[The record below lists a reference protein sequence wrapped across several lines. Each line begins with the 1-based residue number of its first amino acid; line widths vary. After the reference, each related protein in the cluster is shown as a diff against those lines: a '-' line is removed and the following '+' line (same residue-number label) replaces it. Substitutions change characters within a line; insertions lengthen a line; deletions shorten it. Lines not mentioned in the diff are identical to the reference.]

1 MQRFFHR
8 LMTLSVA
15 FIFSILTGCGTLQ
28 NGRGW
33 GEDAMNPGNIKMI
46 PRTFYNALK
55 DPKTLIPAAGALA
68 FYGGK
73 LDKKVSRWANKHNPI
88 YGSRINADDAS
99 DLLLI
104 PLRVGFLLSAIT
116 TPSGDDIKN
125 WVYWKIKGIGVEYA
139 TFLGA
144 MKTTNILKD
153 ATNRTR
159 PDQSDDK
166 SFPSGHAT
174 EAYSLATLANRNFE
188 HVSLPENIRITFQI
202 ANILLASGVAWARI
216 EADKHYP
223 SDVLAAA
230 ALSNFICNF
239 MHDILLGLPM
249 DNKPTFMMS
258 PLKNGWVVEFFIYF

>member
-1 MQRFFHR
+1 MHRFFHSR
-8 LMTLSVA
+8 GTLSVA
-15 FIFSILTGCGTLQ
+15 FICFILTGCGTLQ

-33 GEDAMNPGNIKMI
+33 GQDAMTPGNIKMI
-46 PRTFYNALK
+46 PQASYNALK
-55 DPKTLIPAAGALA
+55 DPKTLIPAAGALV

-73 LDKKVSRWANKHNPI
+73 LDKKVSNWANEHNPI
-88 YGSRINADDAS
+88 YGSRIKADDAS

-104 PLRVGFLLSAIT
+104 PLRVGFLLSAIA
-116 TPSGDDIKN
+116 TPSGEDIKN

-139 TFLGA
+139 AFLGA
-144 MKTTNILKD
+144 RKTTNILKD
-153 ATNRTR
+153 VTNRTR

-174 EAYSLATLANRNFE
+174 EAFSFATLANRNLD
-188 HVSLPENIRITFQI
+188 HVSLPENIRITLQV
-202 ANILLASGVAWARI
+202 ANILLAGGVAWARI

-239 MHDILLGLPM
+239 MHDIFLGLPM
-249 DNKPTFMMS
+249 DNKRTFMMI
-258 PLKNGWVVEFFIYF
+258 PLKNGGAVEFFIAF